1 MNHRVWF
8 YSRISMWTDIEV
20 EIREFKQWSD
30 EHDAELVGCTFEPI
44 TAPLMKREGISEIID
59 AAECS
64 AIDLVVAESID
75 YFSRK
80 CSELEPFLKRLFEND
95 VAVFT
100 KQQGQIR
107 LPEYD

>member
-8 YSRISMWTDIEV
+8 YSRISMRTDIEA
-20 EIREFKQWSD
+20 EIREFKQWSN
-30 EHDAELVGCTFEPI
+30 EHDAELVGCTFEP
-44 TAPLMKREGISEIID
+44 TTSPLLQRKGIIEIVD
-59 AAECS
+59 AAERG

-80 CSELEPFLKRLFEND
+80 RSELEPLLKGLLEND

-100 KQQGQIR
+100 KRQGIIR
-107 LPEYD
+107 IPEYD